1 MGRPAARETAR
12 VIGRPLARAS
22 RSKAL
27 STSAADSRGVPEF
40 ESARYNW
47 CMTYVDLQRRLHDNP
62 FRALRIRMVNSST
75 YDILEPW
82 MVMVGETSAV
92 IATQTR
98 KDDRGFEVAMDWKT
112 VSIAHMLELSD
123 LNPPKSSGRQKRA
136 S

>member
-1 MGRPAARETAR
+1 
-12 VIGRPLARAS
+12 
-22 RSKAL
+22 
-27 STSAADSRGVPEF
+27 
-40 ESARYNW
+40 
-47 CMTYVDLQRRLHDNP
+47 MTYVDLQRRLHDNS
-62 FRALRIRMVNSST
+62 FRAFSIRMVNSST

-98 KDDRGFEVAMDWKT
+98 KDDRGFEIAMDWKT

-123 LNPPKSSGRQKRA
+123 LNPPKSGGRQKRA

>member
-1 MGRPAARETAR
+1 MLRW
-12 VIGRPLARAS
+12 VL
-22 RSKAL
+22 
-27 STSAADSRGVPEF
+27 RGVPKF
-40 ESARYNW
+40 DPVRYNPA
-47 CMTYVDLQRRLHDNP
+47 MTYVDLQRRLHDNP
-62 FRALRIRMVNSST
+62 FRAFRIRMVNSST

-98 KDDRGFEVAMDWKT
+98 KDDRGFEIAMDWKT

-123 LNPPKSSGRQKRA
+123 LNPPKNSGQRKRA